1 MMQNHPPKDEG
12 QMNYVIA
19 GGSRGIGRS
28 LAERLANRD
37 THVTVI
43 SRTPSGVDEGPNITH
58 IPHDFSTPG
67 LDHSKLPEQIDS
79 VAYLPGS
86 INLKPISRL
95 TLDDFSEDLQLNLLG
110 AVELIKACLPG
121 LKRSNSESKNILL
134 FSTVATRL
142 GMPFHASTV
151 ASKSAV
157 EGLTKSLAAELSPQ
171 IRVNCIAPGMTKTD
185 LSSSFI
191 TAPDK
196 EDAFAKKYPLKRLG
210 SIEDIAA
217 AAAFLMTEDSDWL
230 TGQIISVDGGL
241 STLRV

>member
-1 MMQNHPPKDEG
+1 
-12 QMNYVIA
+12 MNYVIA
-19 GGSRGIGRS
+19 GGSRGIGRR
-28 LAERLANRD
+28 LAERLISRGA
-37 THVTVI
+37 HVTVV
-43 SRTPSGVDEGPNITH
+43 SRTSNGVAELENVTH

-95 TLDDFSEDLQLNLLG
+95 SLEDFSEDLQLNLLG

-121 LKRSNSESKNILL
+121 LKRSTFESKSILL

-151 ASKSAV
+151 ASKSAI

-185 LSSSFI
+185 LSNSFI
-191 TAPDK
+191 TTSDK
-196 EDAFAKKYPLKRLG
+196 EEALAKKYPLKRLG
-210 SIEDIAA
+210 SIEDISGAA
-217 AAAFLMTEDSDWL
+217 TFLMSEDSDWL

-241 STLRV
+241 STLRL